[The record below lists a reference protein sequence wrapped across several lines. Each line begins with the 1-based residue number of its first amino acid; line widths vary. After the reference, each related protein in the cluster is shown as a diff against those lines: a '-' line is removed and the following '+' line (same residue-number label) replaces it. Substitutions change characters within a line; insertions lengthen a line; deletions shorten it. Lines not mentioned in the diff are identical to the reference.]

1 MNTANLYLRMQTTFE
16 ANLTGDTSFITEM
29 LFNNW
34 NYHAFTAIDD
44 FIFGKKVI
52 A

>member
-1 MNTANLYLRMQTTFE
+1 MNTANLYLRLATATDD
-16 ANLTGDTSFITEM
+16 NLTGDTSFIAEM

-44 FIFGKKVI
+44 FLFDKKVKI
-52 A
+52 

>member
-1 MNTANLYLRMQTTFE
+1 MNTVNQYLRMQTTFD

-34 NYHAFTAIDD
+34 DYHAFTAIDV
-44 FIFGKKVI
+44 FLFGSKVKI
-52 A
+52 